1 MNVHYRLSLLLLL
14 VMAGGLAHC
23 TSLVQQRSLRLAA
36 AAPLPATVDA
46 TATYAMYLIETAL
59 AATPL
64 PLATLTPTATATPV
78 PPTST
83 FTPSAT
89 STLAATRRLIDDSV
103 GTSVAATLTAL
114 APQPPAA
121 AATQTAVT
129 AAQIATS
136 VAATMTASRPNPVT
150 ATATLSDPSVAIVTA
165 GGKLNLRAGPG
176 TSFSVLQQLDDGA
189 SVTILGR
196 LATTNWVQVQT
207 RNGVIGWVAAAYL
220 KSPLPLG
227 AYPLITPA
235 APSPTPT
242 LVASC
247 SYPVAA
253 IFAARWSQSEMGC
266 AVGPAQITWASFNVF
281 ERGYMIWR
289 RDTDTLYVFYNNGQ
303 WQAMPDQW
311 DGVAEPPSRGAPPPG
326 LQAPIRGAGWIWG
339 NNDGVFQ
346 GLGWATD
353 KQKGFCA
360 EVQPFAQGF
369 LLQSSTVEFCHEEK
383 LYNFAREG
391 GFGVLFLKAR
401 SGGYWQR

>member
-1 MNVHYRLSLLLLL
+1 MNVRSRFALLLLL
-14 VMAGGLAHC
+14 VMTGLAYC
-23 TSLVQQRSLRLAA
+23 TLLVQQHSPLSAV
-36 AAPLPATVDA
+36 AAPLSATVDA
-46 TATYAMYLIETAL
+46 TATYAMHLIETAL
-59 AATPL
+59 AATPP
-64 PLATLTPTATATPV
+64 PLATPTQRATATLV
-78 PPTST
+78 PLTST
-83 FTPSAT
+83 LTPSAT
-89 STLAATRRLIDDSV
+89 PTFAVTRRLLADPV

-114 APQPPAA
+114 APRPPAL

-136 VAATMTASRPNPVT
+136 VAATMNASRPTPVT
-150 ATATLSDPSVAIVTA
+150 ATATLSDPSVAVVAA

-196 LATTNWVQVQT
+196 LATTNWVQLQT
-207 RNGVIGWVAAAYL
+207 RNGVIGWASADYL
-220 KSPLPLG
+220 KIPFSLDT
-227 AYPLITPA
+227 YPLITPS
-235 APSPTPT
+235 APPPMPTPA
-242 LVASC
+242 ASC

-253 IFAARWSQSEMGC
+253 VFAARWSQAELGC
-266 AVGPAQITWASFNVF
+266 AVGPSQITWASFNVF

-289 RDTDTLYVFYNNGQ
+289 RDTDTLYVFYNNGH
-303 WQAMPDQW
+303 WQPMPDQW

-369 LLQSSTVEFCHEEK
+369 LLQSSIVEFCHEEK

-391 GFGVLFLKAR
+391 GFGVLFLKALAT
-401 SGGYWQR
+401 GYWQR